1 MDYVDLIW
9 LSISTDSAFLLRFLR
24 TKKFSIPLAQ
34 EMLERYLVIRQLYP
48 HWFRGLD
55 IDDPAISDLLQEGY
69 IVPLPQRDDF
79 GRQVILTCAGNYLY
93 HNFLSCLCTSE
104 DWILICVLISKISD

>member
-1 MDYVDLIW
+1 MLNYVHLIL

-48 HWFRGLD
+48 HWFRGLN
-55 IDDPAISDLLQEGY
+55 IDDPPVSELLEEGY

-79 GRQVILTCAGNYLY
+79 GRQVILTCAGKYL
-93 HNFLSCLCTSE
+93 HTKSSSCLLFQKTT
-104 DWILICVLISKISD
+104 L

>member
-1 MDYVDLIW
+1 
-9 LSISTDSAFLLRFLR
+9 LR

-48 HWFRGLD
+48 QWFRGLD
-55 IDDPAISDLLQEGY
+55 IDDPAISELLEEGY

-79 GRQVILTCAGNYLY
+79 GRQVILTCAGKFSQNKR
-93 HNFLSCLCTSE
+93 LS
-104 DWILICVLISKISD
+104 